1 MRGNGFSLAPRKVGL
16 TKYDEPD
23 MSRGVVLVWLPIA
36 GLLISHAGALKEVG
50 ASQRSGTVPKAAS
63 PGLPVFENI
72 SKEAGLDFQHINGAS
87 PEKHMVETMGYGGLF
102 FDYDNDGWLDIFLV
116 DGGSVVDRQVAGR
129 ARHRLFHNRG
139 NGTFEDVSASSGI
152 AHPEYGMGA
161 CSADYD
167 NDGRVDLYITGA
179 GPGVLYHNNG
189 NGTFTDTTRSAGV
202 GSSRLG
208 TSCAFAD
215 VDNDGR
221 VDLFVAN
228 YVDLSLERPCGDTQV
243 RAYCRP
249 ELFKGL
255 PSFLYH
261 NNGNGTF
268 TDVTRE
274 AGVYTTAGKSLGV
287 VFGDYDDDG
296 WIDLFVANDLAP
308 NFLFHNKGRGVF
320 AEVGLLAGVAV
331 ASDGKPRAGMGA
343 DFGDYNGDGLPDL
356 VVSNFMLETHNL
368 FRNLRGGLF
377 ADATF
382 ESGFGAATLPFVGFG
397 AAFLDYDNDGEL
409 DLAIANGHVLDNA
422 DYFTPKATYAQ
433 RNLLFH
439 NEGGAR
445 LKEVGRTSGP
455 GFAIVKV
462 SRGLAAGD
470 IDNDGDLDLLVT
482 NNGQTPELLRNVGG
496 NRRNGLLLR
505 LVGKKSNRDGIGAR
519 VRVVAGGKAQ
529 VREVKAGSSYLA
541 QNDLRVHFGLGSS
554 TQVDR
559 VEIRWPGGG
568 TEVVQNVPVN
578 QIVTVVEGEGMTSR
592 TKFVGR

>member
-1 MRGNGFSLAPRKVGL
+1 
-16 TKYDEPD
+16 
-23 MSRGVVLVWLPIA
+23 MSRGVRLVWLLVA
-36 GLLISHAGALKEVG
+36 GLLTSRQGAINDAG
-50 ASQRSGTVPKAAS
+50 ASQRGATAPRTSS
-63 PGLPVFENI
+63 PALPIFEDV
-72 SKEAGLDFQHINGAS
+72 SKVAGLDFQPTNGAS
-87 PEKHMVETMGYGGLF
+87 PMKHMVETMGSGGLF
-102 FDYDNDGWLDIFLV
+102 FDYDHDGWLDIFLV
-116 DGGSVVDRQVAGR
+116 DGGSVVDPKGAGR
-129 ARHRLFHNRG
+129 ARHRLYHNRG
-139 NGTFEDVSASSGI
+139 NGTFEDVSAGSGI
-152 AHPEYGMGA
+152 AHTDYGLGA
-161 CSADYD
+161 CAADYD
-167 NDGRVDLYITGA
+167 NDGRVDLYITTA
-179 GPGVLYHNNG
+179 GPGTLHHNNG
-189 NGTFTDTTRSAGV
+189 NGAFTDTTRSAGV

-215 VDNDGR
+215 VDNDGD

-228 YVDLSLERPCGDTQV
+228 YVDLTLERPCGDTRV

-249 ELFKGL
+249 DIYQGL
-255 PSFLYH
+255 PSILYR

-308 NFLFHNKGRGVF
+308 NFLFHNQGRGVF
-320 AEVGLLAGVAV
+320 REVGLLAGVAV
-331 ASDGKPRAGMGA
+331 ASDGKARAGMGA
-343 DFGDYNGDGLPDL
+343 DFGDYNGDGLLDL
-356 VVSNFMLETHNL
+356 VVSNFMLEAHNL

-397 AAFLDYDNDGEL
+397 AVFVDYDNDGEL
-409 DLAIANGHVLDNA
+409 ELAIANGHVLDNA
-422 DYFTPKATYAQ
+422 DYFSPKATYAQ

-439 NEGGAR
+439 NQGRGR
-445 LKEVGRTSGP
+445 LGEVGRTSGP

-505 LVGKKSNRDGIGAR
+505 LVGRKSNRDAIGAR
-519 VRVVAGGKAQ
+519 VRVIAGGKTQ
-529 VREVKAGSSYLA
+529 VREIKAGSSYLA
-541 QNDLRVHFGLGSS
+541 QNDLRVHVGLGAT

-559 VEIRWPGGG
+559 IEVRWPGGG
-568 TEVVQNVPVN
+568 TEVVQNVTAN
-578 QIVTVVEGEGMTSR
+578 QIVTVVEGEGLTSR
-592 TKFVGR
+592 TQFVGR